1 MDANHRGH
9 LTQPPPTKITLQRRK
24 GDILSTRVAMQERT
38 QLVAGWLLITRFELT
53 EVNET
58 LSLNAEGKEVNERR
72 RDRIVR
78 LGQFWGSVESHVGQE
93 RGWTRDGDGPPHTPT
108 VRIQI
113 THRSGAQAESPTH
126 TKAMMIIESR
136 ERNK

>member
-58 LSLNAEGKEVNERR
+58 LSLNAKGKEVNERR

-78 LGQFWGSVESHVGQE
+78 LGQFWGSVESHVGLE
-93 RGWTRDGDGPPHTPT
+93 RGWTRDGMGHRTRPQFAYRSPTDREHRRKVPHTQK
-108 VRIQI
+108 R
-113 THRSGAQAESPTH
+113 
-126 TKAMMIIESR
+126 
-136 ERNK
+136 